1 MLLHR
6 RRGGGGR
13 GGGRSG
19 SGLLVEALDELR
31 LVLRCDEVGQ
41 PRVPHR
47 VQADADSP
55 DDQQL
60 REEGDQRD
68 DWTAA
73 VWVPLGIAIGVGT
86 SALSRPAPV
95 PATGSPTPHWFTR
108 TLRIRFSATDI
119 FWGIAIAFVCRT
131 VDAFLSI
138 GFFGTTGFGGQ
149 ASVDGGPPVGELVLL
164 IVGTCLITPV
174 IEELFFRGL
183 LLQWLL
189 RRASA
194 AGEGRGGVIASVLIS
209 AVVFGIMHVLVAQTT
224 MLGDV
229 VEFLSTFLLGLLV
242 AAVVART
249 GRLGTALVAHV
260 LFNALA
266 VALTWP

>member
-1 MLLHR
+1 MVGLLAAVVLDR
-6 RRGGGGR
+6 LAAAIGFSSAFGASGGLGFGGGLA
-13 GGGRSG
+13 G
-19 SGLLVEALDELR
+19 SPSLRMLVTDL
-31 LVLRCDEVGQ
+31 
-41 PRVPHR
+41 
-47 VQADADSP
+47 
-55 DDQQL
+55 
-60 REEGDQRD
+60 
-68 DWTAA
+68 A

-95 PATGSPTPHWFTR
+95 PATGSSTPHWFTR

-119 FWGIAIAFVCRT
+119 FWGIAIAFVCRAA
-131 VDAFLSI
+131 DAFLSI

-164 IVGTCLITPV
+164 VVGTCLITPV

-224 MLGDV
+224 ILGDV
-229 VEFLSTFLLGLLV
+229 VEILSTFLLGLLV

>member
-1 MLLHR
+1 MTTAEPPSSEP
-6 RRGGGGR
+6 GGR
-13 GGGRSG
+13 ALSRVATAIVV
-19 SGLLVEALDELR
+19 GLLAAVLLDRLAAAIGFTSAFGAGIALAGSPTLR
-31 LVLRCDEVGQ
+31 MLVTDL
-41 PRVPHR
+41 
-47 VQADADSP
+47 
-55 DDQQL
+55 
-60 REEGDQRD
+60 
-68 DWTAA
+68 A
-73 VWVPLGIAIGVGT
+73 VWVPLGVAIGIGT
-86 SALSRPAPV
+86 YWLRLPGP
-95 PATGSPTPHWFTR
+95 GWFMR
-108 TLRIRFSATDI
+108 TLWIRFSATDI
-119 FWGIAIAFVCRT
+119 FWGIAIAFICRA
-131 VDAFLSI
+131 VDAFLSL

-164 IVGTCLITPV
+164 VVGTCLITPV

-209 AVVFGIMHVLVAQTT
+209 AVVFGIMHVFVAQSTA
-224 MLGDV
+224 LGDT
-229 VEFLSTFLLGLLV
+229 VEFVSTFLLGALV